1 MNFKERIQIINQ
13 SKIEEKEISEFKE
26 SIETLDIFVKNKT
39 VDRILKNAVLKSKNI
54 ILMSSLDC
62 DNLIVSNY
70 IRNFLPSNFS
80 VDVIENMATDIPSS
94 KSNIAIV
101 PEPSLNDIVKIFELI
116 LCDYK
121 SFVFALNLKTFANV
135 LESFRTLVSLNKPN
149 LSANSVEHLIGV
161 SESLLIYISKNEDGL
176 FEVNDIGKIVYKN
189 NSMFLD
195 ILYSQ
200 SNLSDNSSFEKTED
214 NQDVIETN
222 SVDAKLNDCNFV
234 ENANVSPAKENNVIV
249 VEQEIENALMEEDAI
264 SSSEQEVPVEDVEPI
279 KKVNKYKALKEKIK
293 AKKQSID

>member
-13 SKIEEKEISEFKE
+13 TKVEEKEISEFKE

-39 VDRILKNAVLKSKNI
+39 VDRILKNAVSKSKNI

-70 IRNFLPSNFS
+70 IRNFLPSNFD
-80 VDVIENMATDIPSS
+80 VDIILNMATDFPKS
-94 KSNIAIV
+94 KSNVAIV
-101 PEPSLNDIVKIFELI
+101 PEPSLNDVVKIFELI

-121 SFVFALNLKTFANV
+121 SFVFSLNLKTFSNV
-135 LESFRTLVSLNKPN
+135 LESLRTLVSLTKSN

-161 SESLLIYISKNEDGL
+161 SESLLVYVSKNEDGL

-200 SNLSDNSSFEKTED
+200 SNLSENSCSEKIEYS
-214 NQDVIETN
+214 QDVVEITSLEIKEEDSSLVESIE
-222 SVDAKLNDCNFV
+222 
-234 ENANVSPAKENNVIV
+234 VSPSKDNDVV
-249 VEQEIENALMEEDAI
+249 VEQEIENAVIEEDAI
-264 SSSEQEVPVEDVEPI
+264 SSSEQVVLVEDVEPI

-293 AKKQSID
+293 AKKQSVD